1 MKVTIACLN
10 SKYIHMSSAPWCL
23 AAGVAA
29 FAETAVTARVMEST
43 INADLTA
50 FAEEIIAQK
59 PDVLSFSCY
68 IWNVTQTLAVAK
80 DVKAATDCT
89 VVLGGP
95 EVAYC
100 PKEILRQYPFVD
112 YVLGGEG
119 EFTFPQF
126 LEMIGGE
133 RAKEETEALSYRT
146 ADGTVTTPDLPHCE
160 TPPSPFSEEY
170 FAALG
175 GRIAYIE
182 SSRGCPYRCAFC
194 LSGRVSPLRFFDLK
208 QVERDLLRLAG
219 SGTRTIK
226 FVDRTFNASESH
238 CNAVLSFILKHYGRE
253 IPEGVCFHFEIA
265 GDVLRE
271 STMELLARFPKGAV
285 QLEIGMQ
292 SFNENTLAALHRK
305 TDTERLTKNIR
316 RLVAMG
322 NMHIHIDLI
331 AGLTGEDIKSFERS
345 FNIGFSLGAQMLQMG
360 FLKLLHGAE
369 MREHPALF
377 PCTYSAHPPYEVT
390 STPWLSFE
398 EITALK
404 KTEDA
409 LERLYN
415 SGRFLWTVEYLL
427 KETGLSPFAL
437 FYKIGQSIEG
447 KEMSAGE
454 YAEKLFLLFGGE
466 GLREAMLCDL
476 LISGLWTQVP
486 PRFKRPHPAY
496 KQVKRA
502 LCAEGN
508 VKLTILSDGQVVA
521 ADYAASKDLRGRLP
535 HKKYR
540 IDFEGQNVYNIK
552 EI

>member
-23 AAGVAA
+23 LAGVRARNISA
-29 FAETAVTARVMEST
+29 DCRVMEST
-43 INADLTA
+43 INADPTA

-59 PDVLSFSCY
+59 PDVLSLSCY
-68 IWNVTQTLAVAK
+68 IWNITQTLAVAK
-80 DVKAATDCT
+80 AVKTAIGCT

-100 PKEILRQYPFVD
+100 PKEILAAYPFVD

-146 ADGTVTTPDLPHCE
+146 ADGTVTTPEVPHCE

-208 QVERDLLRLAG
+208 QVEKDLLRLAG

-238 CNAVLSFILKHYGRE
+238 CNAVLSFILKLYGKE
-253 IPEGVCFHFEIA
+253 IPKGICFHFEIA
-265 GDVLRE
+265 GDILKE
-271 STMELLARFPKGAV
+271 STLDILSRFPTGAV

-369 MREHPALF
+369 MREHPDLF
-377 PCTYSAHPPYEVT
+377 PCTYSAHPPYEVRG
-390 STPWLSFE
+390 TPWLSFE

-427 KETGLSPFAL
+427 KETELSPFAL
-437 FYKIGQSIEG
+437 FYKIGQSIDG

-454 YAEKLFLLFGGE
+454 YAEKLFSLFGGE

-486 PRFKRPHPAY
+486 LQFKRPHPAY

-508 VKLTILSDGQVVA
+508 VKLTILSDGRVLA
-521 ADYAASKDLRGRLP
+521 ADYAASRDLRGRLP
-535 HKKYR
+535 HKIYR